1 MLTLLLSSVLSFY
14 HIQEPVATL
23 YASPSLDAPA
33 ISQGAFA
40 EAVTILD
47 REEGWVK
54 IQLNEDKGCGW
65 APEDAVCGREKA
77 YADCTCVSPIV
88 EVIRLAAPVYES
100 PSLDAPIL
108 LTVPFESHLEA
119 DDPYQDPDN
128 PWITVHLPNGTA
140 AYLQRENVTTD
151 IHAIPKEQLL
161 ELSQCFFHVPYL
173 PGGRSSFGYDSA
185 GFIQVLYKQIGLM
198 LPSNVPEQFDSDDL
212 EAIDIPEPGDLLFWD
227 TSHVGL
233 YLGNRVFIHACEPEI
248 QIDSLDTPP
257 YNTQYCAKRLK

>member
-14 HIQEPVATL
+14 HIQQPVATL
-23 YASPSLDAPA
+23 YASPSQDAPA
-33 ISQGAFA
+33 VSQGAFA

-65 APEDAVCGREKA
+65 TQEEAVCGREKA

-88 EVIRLAAPVYES
+88 EVTCLSAAVYEN
-100 PSLDAPIL
+100 PSLDAPVL

-119 DDPYQDPDN
+119 DDPYQDPEN
-128 PWITVHLPNGTA
+128 PWIAVHLPNGTP
-140 AYLQRENVTTD
+140 AYVRRENVATD

-161 ELSQCFFHVPYL
+161 ELSQRFLHVPYL
-173 PGGRSSFGYDSA
+173 PGGRTSFGYDSA
-185 GFIQVLYKQIGLM
+185 GFIQMLYKQIGLM
-198 LPSNVPEQFDSDDL
+198 LPSNVREQFESDDL
-212 EAIDIPEPGDLLFWD
+212 ETIEIPEPGDLLFWG

-233 YLGNRVFIHACEPEI
+233 YLGDRAFIHACEPCI
-248 QIDSLDTPP
+248 QISSLDVPP
-257 YNTQYCAKRLK
+257 YDTEPCAKRIK